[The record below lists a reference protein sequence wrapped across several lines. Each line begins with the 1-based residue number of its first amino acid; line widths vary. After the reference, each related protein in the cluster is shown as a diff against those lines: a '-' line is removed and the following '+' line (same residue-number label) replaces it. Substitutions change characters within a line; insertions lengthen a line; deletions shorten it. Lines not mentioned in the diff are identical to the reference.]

1 MRCLIVDDE
10 PEGRSIL
17 LHHAERVPFLK
28 VLGECPDAF
37 TAMEYLKNQKI
48 DLLFLD
54 IQMPGLDG
62 LSFLRSLSDAPN
74 VIFTTAYTEFA
85 VEGFELD
92 AVDYLLKPIPFARF
106 LKAVNKAQSAH
117 EQRTAEGKAD
127 RFFGFKADKRTYR
140 VPVERIHALESDGDY
155 THLYLEEKSYML
167 LGSLT
172 GYLTELED
180 VLLRVHRSHAVN
192 LAHLEYMEGNFLR
205 IGGRDIPIGA
215 SYREEIKERIR

>member
-1 MRCLIVDDE
+1 M
-10 PEGRSIL
+10 
-17 LHHAERVPFLK
+17 K

-74 VIFTTAYTEFA
+74 VIFTTAYTDFA

-106 LKAVNKAQSAH
+106 LKAVN
-117 EQRTAEGKAD
+117 
-127 RFFGFKADKRTYR
+127 
-140 VPVERIHALESDGDY
+140 
-155 THLYLEEKSYML
+155 
-167 LGSLT
+167 
-172 GYLTELED
+172 
-180 VLLRVHRSHAVN
+180 
-192 LAHLEYMEGNFLR
+192 
-205 IGGRDIPIGA
+205 
-215 SYREEIKERIR
+215 

>member
-1 MRCLIVDDE
+1 M
-10 PEGRSIL
+10 
-17 LHHAERVPFLK
+17 
-28 VLGECPDAF
+28 
-37 TAMEYLKNQKI
+37 
-48 DLLFLD
+48 
-54 IQMPGLDG
+54 
-62 LSFLRSLSDAPN
+62 
-74 VIFTTAYTEFA
+74 IFTTAYTEFA

-117 EQRTAEGKAD
+117 EQRTYEGKAD

-155 THLYLEEKSYML
+155 THLYLEDRSYML

-172 GYLTELED
+172 GHLTELED

-215 SYREEIKERIR
+215 SYREEIKERIK